1 MNKQKTKN
9 NHKWPMNAI
18 KNVQSQRPLKMY
30 KFKHF
35 TNISLS
41 NWQRCKT
48 VKTSKFVVGV

>member
-1 MNKQKTKN
+1 MVKGHEQTKDKN
-9 NHKWPMNAI
+9 NRKWPMNAL

-41 NWQRCKT
+41 NWQRCNT
-48 VKTSKFVVGV
+48 VKTP